1 MTGVQ
6 TCALPIYLF
15 ASIRL
20 DNILPMMEVG
30 LHNFNLDEYL
40 VDQVVQSP
48 KERFSTLTFYYPQ
61 AQRKDWRMQHAGMR
75 VQIIKRDPARGGIL
89 KFGTEIVAAQDRSLV
104 ALLGASPGASTA
116 AAIMIKV
123 LELCFGKELASGGWK
138 GKLEE
143 IIRSYGHSLID
154 DAALT
159 KKVRDDT
166 AAVLGLQTV

>member
-1 MTGVQ
+1 
-6 TCALPIYLF
+6 
-15 ASIRL
+15 
-20 DNILPMMEVG
+20 MMEVG

-48 KERFSTLTFYYPQ
+48 KDRLATLRFYYPL
-61 AQRKDWRMQHAGMR
+61 AQENDWRMQRAGMR
-75 VQIIKRDPARGGIL
+75 VQIIKRDPVQGGIL

-123 LELCFGKELASGGWK
+123 LELCFGKELAGGWK
-138 GKLEE
+138 TKLEA
-143 IIRSYGHSLID
+143 IIPSYGHSLIE

-159 KKVRDDT
+159 QKVRADT
-166 AAVLGLQTV
+166 AAVLGLQNV

>member
-1 MTGVQ
+1 M
-6 TCALPIYLF
+6 
-15 ASIRL
+15 
-20 DNILPMMEVG
+20 
-30 LHNFNLDEYL
+30 
-40 VDQVVQSP
+40 
-48 KERFSTLTFYYPQ
+48 
-61 AQRKDWRMQHAGMR
+61 QRAGMR

-123 LELCFGKELASGGWK
+123 LELCFGKELASGWK

-143 IIRSYGHSLID
+143 IIPSYGHSLID

>member
-1 MTGVQ
+1 M
-6 TCALPIYLF
+6 
-15 ASIRL
+15 
-20 DNILPMMEVG
+20 
-30 LHNFNLDEYL
+30 
-40 VDQVVQSP
+40 
-48 KERFSTLTFYYPQ
+48 
-61 AQRKDWRMQHAGMR
+61 
-75 VQIIKRDPARGGIL
+75 

-123 LELCFGKELASGGWK
+123 LELCFGKELAGSWK
-138 GKLEE
+138 SKFEE
-143 IIRSYGHSLID
+143 IIPSYGHSLID

>member
-1 MTGVQ
+1 
-6 TCALPIYLF
+6 
-15 ASIRL
+15 
-20 DNILPMMEVG
+20 MMEVG

-48 KERFSTLTFYYPQ
+48 KERFATLTFYYPQ
-61 AQRKDWRMQHAGMR
+61 AQEKDWRMQQAGMR
-75 VQIIKRDPARGGIL
+75 VQIIKRDPVHGGIL

-123 LELCFGKELASGGWK
+123 IELCFGKKLTSGGWK
-138 GKLEE
+138 TKLQA
-143 IIRSYGHSLID
+143 IIPSYGHSLID

-159 KKVRDDT
+159 NRVRTDT
-166 AAVLGLQTV
+166 AAVLGLQNV